1 MGVEVVEGAEMG
13 GTRPEGSRRCEL
25 PNLPGDLELARRWRG
40 GSARPYNMWFGEIKE
55 INKRRLIF
63 GTQNSTQIL
72 TLKFEL
78 KQNRK
83 VSRLNFQLQNSSFDV
98 ES

>member
-1 MGVEVVEGAEMG
+1 MG
-13 GTRPEGSRRCEL
+13 GTRPKGFVA
-25 PNLPGDLELARRWRG
+25 NFPGDLELARRWRG

-63 GTQNSTQIL
+63 GTKNSTQIL

-83 VSRLNFQLQNSSFDV
+83 VSRWNFQLQNSSFDV

>member
-1 MGVEVVEGAEMG
+1 
-13 GTRPEGSRRCEL
+13 
-25 PNLPGDLELARRWRG
+25 
-40 GSARPYNMWFGEIKE
+40 MWFGEIKE

-83 VSRLNFQLQNSSFDV
+83 VSRWNFQLQNSSFDV